1 MTSFDRKLPGSGCR
15 RPIRQVLGTFELLQ
29 GCNSQEVA
37 VTDMQRTSN
46 ADSSKSSSREPSSET
61 PASSTSSLDISND
74 SKEKPTTTS
83 GSQLPKKEINILEDL
98 DKEFNKQRLEIGMEG
113 GQQTGILGS
122 VSPKRDIS
130 RIKSLGSEVR
140 AVTKIWAESWNEAII
155 LLCSKSE

>member
-1 MTSFDRKLPGSGCR
+1 MHFTVTIVCKQLEGDNKLLEEQLKSRGR
-15 RPIRQVLGTFELLQ
+15 RS
-29 GCNSQEVA
+29 CNA
-37 VTDMQRTSN
+37 LQRTSN
-46 ADSSKSSSREPSSET
+46 ADSSKSSSQEPSSET
-61 PASSTSSLDISND
+61 PASSTSLDISND

-140 AVTKIWAESWNEAII
+140 AVTKIWAESGNEAII
-155 LLCSKSE
+155 V